1 MRTKILQYL
10 LIFISLIA
18 LYLFVSDLNKTEAFA
33 ARQERMTDR
42 IDTLKDS
49 IAARQERMTDRIDT
63 LKDSIA
69 QLVVDQTENA
79 YFSLDGNRDAQQFH
93 AKFTPND
100 LLVMIEDKVLA
111 ENDNKNGNP
120 MLYVLGKG
128 WIINKVHLV
137 NHQWA
142 LVDFTDGSRWGD
154 ALLRYDVDA
163 KGQIEIKLLES
174 VLYP

>member
-49 IAARQERMTDRIDT
+49 IA
-63 LKDSIA
+63 

-79 YFSLDGNRDAQQFH
+79 YFSLDGNRDAR
-93 AKFTPND
+93 T
-100 LLVMIEDKVLA
+100 
-111 ENDNKNGNP
+111 
-120 MLYVLGKG
+120 LGPR
-128 WIINKVHLV
+128 
-137 NHQWA
+137 
-142 LVDFTDGSRWGD
+142 S
-154 ALLRYDVDA
+154 
-163 KGQIEIKLLES
+163 
-174 VLYP
+174 